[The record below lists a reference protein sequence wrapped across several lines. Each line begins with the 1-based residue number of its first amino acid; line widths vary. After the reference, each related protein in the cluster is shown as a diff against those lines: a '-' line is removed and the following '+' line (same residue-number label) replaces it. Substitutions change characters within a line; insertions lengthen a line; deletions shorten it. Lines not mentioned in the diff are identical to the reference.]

1 VPVVKLCAEPRCGR
15 PRLTNHWTARCEL
28 HAKAYSRAKDARR
41 SSANPTYRR
50 LLGSTE
56 YQAAKELV
64 RRRDRTC
71 RMADGT
77 CRGRL
82 EVHHRTPIEK
92 GGAVADPANLVLLCV
107 GHHRMAEHRAKKAG
121 GAMSSR
127 RATNQSR
134 TVFPR
139 NKPESSEPQR
149 RVKAAV
155 EAAEEKPK
163 RPERHV
169 TTTGRAGR
177 TTSAIARSASQGG
190 FRCPRADIAR
200 SSTGMKY
207 WP

>member
-1 VPVVKLCAEPRCGR
+1 MPVVKLCAEPRCGR

-77 CRGRL
+77 CRGPS
-82 EVHHRTPIEK
+82 EEGT
-92 GGAVADPANLVLLCV
+92 
-107 GHHRMAEHRAKKAG
+107 

-169 TTTGRAGR
+169 TTTWQSWEDYRRDRPLGVPGRL
-177 TTSAIARSASQGG
+177 
-190 FRCPRADIAR
+190 
-200 SSTGMKY
+200 
-207 WP
+207 

>member
-56 YQAAKELV
+56 YEAAKELV

-82 EVHHRTPIEK
+82 EVHHHTPIEK
-92 GGAVADPANLVLLCV
+92 GGAVIEKGGAVADLDNLVLLCV
-107 GHHRMAEHRAKKAG
+107 RHHRMAEHQAKKAR

-139 NKPESSEPQR
+139 TN
-149 RVKAAV
+149 
-155 EAAEEKPK
+155 
-163 RPERHV
+163 
-169 TTTGRAGR
+169 
-177 TTSAIARSASQGG
+177 RSLLSLNGG
-190 FRCPRADIAR
+190 
-200 SSTGMKY
+200 
-207 WP
+207 